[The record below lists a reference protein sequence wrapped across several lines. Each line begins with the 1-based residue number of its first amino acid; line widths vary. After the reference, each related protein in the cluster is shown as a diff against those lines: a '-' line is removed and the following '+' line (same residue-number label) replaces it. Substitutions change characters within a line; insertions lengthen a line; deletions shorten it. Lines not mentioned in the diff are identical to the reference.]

1 MTRFKWLFTIAF
13 CLLIN
18 FAFCTG
24 PSAKALD
31 LIKSINVY
39 FPGTELSSDG
49 SHLNID
55 VQGITVAVPLC
66 HVDLSKPDEHNINFT
81 SKDKDNKIMRGQE
94 STTSVTLLMVHGN
107 SRIFD
112 LLQSLH
118 TEVCG
123 K

>member
-1 MTRFKWLFTIAF
+1 MTRIKWLLTITC

-18 FAFCTG
+18 LAFCIG

-49 SHLNID
+49 SLLNIN
-55 VQGITVAVPLC
+55 VQGTTVAVPLC
-66 HVDLSKPDEHNINFT
+66 HVDLSKPDDHNINFA
-81 SKDKDNKIMRGQE
+81 SNDKDNKIMRGQE

-107 SRIFD
+107 TRIFD